1 MGRHLK
7 LGQAFSLACLIEFGP
22 LLPIESSGHLQE
34 RKALFRSAAWYC
46 LSEEELDEVLEH
58 KEVAQ
63 FLYSLVNYAKQ
74 YKYAI
79 FKQARVYFGNSI
91 LCAARPRTAVAAR
104 LGLRDGEFIMDR
116 KEWLGADGKPKYDFL
131 IPPIVRADAP
141 KSKGQVL
148 PSLRINL
155 QYTHSEKN
163 YAANAKGCFVPPL

>member
-1 MGRHLK
+1 VSNLHCPAAKSYLSPLLPDLMSPSGTGRFMGRQLK

-46 LSEEELDEVLEH
+46 LSEEELEEVLEH

-79 FKQARVYFGNSI
+79 FKQARAYFGNSI
-91 LCAARPRTAVAAR
+91 LCAARPRAPVQ
-104 LGLRDGEFIMDR
+104 GEF
-116 KEWLGADGKPKYDFL
+116 W
-131 IPPIVRADAP
+131 
-141 KSKGQVL
+141 
-148 PSLRINL
+148 SLRTL
-155 QYTHSEKN
+155 VQGYDSD
-163 YAANAKGCFVPPL
+163 AN